1 MKGWGGGLQWLKIAE
16 KGKTDSSC
24 KSITEHSAI
33 NRLDEAEEKVKPELS
48 IRRILDWGR
57 IFTETF
63 KSRRTYVNVNSNDK
77 ARCQLYH
84 NPIKNH
90 LRPAPHIKNKWPFG

>member
-1 MKGWGGGLQWLKIAE
+1 MKGGALQWLKNAE

-24 KSITEHSAI
+24 KSITEHSVI

-48 IRRILDWGR
+48 IRRILDWER
-57 IFTETF
+57 IFTEIF
-63 KSRRTYVNVNSNDK
+63 KSRTYVNVNINDK